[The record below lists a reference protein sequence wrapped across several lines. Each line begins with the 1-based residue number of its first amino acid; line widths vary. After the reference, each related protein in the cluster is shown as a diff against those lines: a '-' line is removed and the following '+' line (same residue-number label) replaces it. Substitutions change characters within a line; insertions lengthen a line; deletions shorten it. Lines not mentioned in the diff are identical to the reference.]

1 MMQPK
6 KRKYRKEFRGRRRG
20 ISIRGSQ
27 VQFGEFGLK
36 SVDNA
41 WVTARQLEAARKTIS
56 HHTKR
61 AGKLW
66 IRVFP
71 DKPITKKAAG
81 SRMGSGKGDIEQY
94 VAVIRSGCILF
105 ELGGLPEGDAQEAF
119 RKAGHKLPVR
129 TLFVTKL

>member
-1 MMQPK
+1 MQPK

-20 ISIRGSQ
+20 NAHRGTD
-27 VQFGEFGLK
+27 VQFGDFGLK
-36 SVDNA
+36 SIDNA
-41 WVTARQLEAARKTIS
+41 WVTARQLESARKTIS

-71 DKPITKKAAG
+71 DKPITKKGAG

-94 VAVIRSGCILF
+94 VAVVRAGLILF
-105 ELGGLPEGDAQEAF
+105 ELGGLPETEAKEAF

-129 TLFVTKL
+129 TLFITKT